1 MKETRF
7 NMSARELRV
16 QINTYSF
23 LDISKNEP
31 DGEFTEDLII
41 SMIIWCQMLLDWTLD
56 TVHIFCNTIRCRE
69 DRLLSFIFC
78 IACRVIEVRWF

>member
-1 MKETRF
+1 LKETRF
-7 NMSARELRV
+7 NISARQLRV
-16 QINTYSF
+16 QINTFSF
-23 LDISKNEP
+23 LDISKNEL

-56 TVHIFCNTIRCRE
+56 TVPIFCNTIGCRE